1 MKIFNLIRS
10 ALIATTLATAG
21 AAVAQ
26 TAMQRP
32 LEEMGTIRSVSPATS
47 TIVVGDRKLM
57 ITTATKIT
65 ADDQGLAY
73 SPVSSAW
80 VGKQIAME
88 TNADG
93 QGNTVVV
100 ELHLFGN
107 GSAQ

>member
-1 MKIFNLIRS
+1 MTIQTFVCRLTFASMIGLLS
-10 ALIATTLATAG
+10 LGAIA
-21 AAVAQ
+21 Q
-26 TAMQRP
+26 ERP
-32 LEEMGTIRSVSPATS
+32 LEEIGIIKAVSPATS
-47 TIVVGDRKLM
+47 TIVVGDRKLKV
-57 ITTATKIT
+57 TTATKVT
-65 ADDQGLAY
+65 ADDRGLAY
-73 SPVSSAW
+73 SPVSPAW